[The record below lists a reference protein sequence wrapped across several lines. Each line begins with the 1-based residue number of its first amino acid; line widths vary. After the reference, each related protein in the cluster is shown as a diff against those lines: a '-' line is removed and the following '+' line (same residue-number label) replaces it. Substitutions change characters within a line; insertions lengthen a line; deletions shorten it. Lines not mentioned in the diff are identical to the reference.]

1 MTTTRLPV
9 FKIIPLVI
17 ITLLISSKNVLAEI
31 IILDR
36 DNTTHITFK
45 KIKPGNYFFKEG
57 ALKIQV
63 NNSASF
69 LLLPFENTKQITK
82 VSFQWK
88 KKGTLNTRNS
98 EHEETRQGDDAYLRV
113 GLALKGKNT
122 IANPLAPKW
131 AKQVRQV
138 LHHASNKMIYL
149 TPGSKHK
156 VGEHWKS
163 PYSDDVD
170 IIAISSEIKT
180 DGWNY
185 SEHIFNESQ
194 SVVGLWIMAD
204 GDNTQSTFTSMLKS
218 LTLE

>member
-9 FKIIPLVI
+9 FKIISLAI
-17 ITLLISSKNVLAEI
+17 ITTLISAKNVLAEI
-31 IILDR
+31 IILNK

-45 KIKPGNYFFKEG
+45 KVKPSNYFFKQG

-69 LLLPFENTKQITK
+69 LLLPFENTRQITK

-88 KKGTLNTRNS
+88 KSGMINIKDS

-122 IANPLAPKW
+122 VANPLAPQW
-131 AKQVRQV
+131 AKQVREV

-149 TPGSKHK
+149 TPGSKHN

-163 PYSDDVD
+163 PYTDDVD
-170 IIAISSEIKT
+170 IIAVSSKIKA

-185 SEHIFNESQ
+185 SEHEFEDSQ
-194 SVVGLWIMAD
+194 SVVGLWLMAD
-204 GDNTQSTFTSMLKS
+204 GDNTQSTFTSWLKS